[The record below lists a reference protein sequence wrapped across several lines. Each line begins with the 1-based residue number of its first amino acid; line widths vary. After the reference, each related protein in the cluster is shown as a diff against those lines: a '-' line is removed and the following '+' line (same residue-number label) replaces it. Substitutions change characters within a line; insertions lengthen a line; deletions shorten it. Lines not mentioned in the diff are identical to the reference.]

1 MPGEGSLEVRE
12 RGGRESWMSAS
23 TPPRGIPPHH
33 HIAIIAP
40 PVQPCKLHFSHP
52 TPAINDDLSNT
63 EMQQMALPVAECSEG
78 ENPSSVVS

>member
-12 RGGRESWMSAS
+12 RGGRESWTSAS

-40 PVQPCKLHFSHP
+40 PVQPGKLHFSHP
-52 TPAINDDLSNT
+52 TPAIND
-63 EMQQMALPVAECSEG
+63 EHFSEQRDATNG
-78 ENPSSVVS
+78 IARRGVLGGGKS